1 MAEFYREEKLREERE
16 TQGQEMFRVG
26 GRVWPCNKYFWY
38 WESGGQCLLWY
49 IKYASQLAICLE
61 FL

>member
-26 GRVWPCNKYFWY
+26 GRVWPCNKYF
-38 WESGGQCLLWY
+38 
-49 IKYASQLAICLE
+49 
-61 FL
+61 